1 MKCMRIC
8 FLFSLRVNSLIALF
22 SLYVLFSQ
30 YSSCDNAVEN
40 CFSQIFVLF
49 TCIPTRNL
57 WKDKRSS
64 SPGTSIGKIK
74 HTIKLKRSIMAS
86 EASLERTHGRQ
97 NTPRTRVT
105 SRDSPKWSGKLPT
118 FPNLV
123 TQVYRFFLYSFL
135 TDCYFSHL
143 LAVVQGDTY
152 DEIYTKAK
160 DVIRQQSGPVIW
172 IPSKEKL

>member
-1 MKCMRIC
+1 
-8 FLFSLRVNSLIALF
+8 
-22 SLYVLFSQ
+22 
-30 YSSCDNAVEN
+30 
-40 CFSQIFVLF
+40 
-49 TCIPTRNL
+49 
-57 WKDKRSS
+57 
-64 SPGTSIGKIK
+64 
-74 HTIKLKRSIMAS
+74 MAS
-86 EASLERTHGRQ
+86 EASFERTHGRQ